1 MGNYATA
8 SDVTSYKI
16 DGSTVDLSA
25 YTTAEIDT
33 VITRTEEYIE
43 YVTNDVFY
51 SKTATFKFDGNGQN
65 KLFFVPVTPLKL
77 LTITSVKDLDFDGS
91 TVIQT
96 FVENTDY
103 KKYDFF
109 IETHRRYPNNDV
121 RRGIGRGGNWPR
133 GQKNIEVVGTW
144 GHSATPEDIKW
155 CTTVLTIERLK
166 PGTSKL
172 TSRDVKQVNWSD
184 YTVTFAGTSDE
195 GNLTGFIDV
204 DRILS
209 KYVNVSSMFIP
220 VPSEPFDRNIRL

>member
-1 MGNYATA
+1 M
-8 SDVTSYKI
+8 
-16 DGSTVDLSA
+16 
-25 YTTAEIDT
+25 
-33 VITRTEEYIE
+33 
-43 YVTNDVFY
+43 
-51 SKTATFKFDGNGQN
+51 
-65 KLFFVPVTPLKL
+65 
-77 LTITSVKDLDFDGS
+77 
-91 TVIQT
+91 
-96 FVENTDY
+96 
-103 KKYDFF
+103 
-109 IETHRRYPNNDV
+109 
-121 RRGIGRGGNWPR
+121 
-133 GQKNIEVVGTW
+133 GTW